1 VGGERAGI
9 ERRGGRVGRGV
20 GRHGRRALGG
30 RWAAL
35 GGGRAGAALGGAARG
50 TAGVWAAGVERHGG
64 RVGAAAAVV

>member
-1 VGGERAGI
+1 MSVWAAS
-9 ERRGGRVGRGV
+9 VQ
-20 GRHGRRALGG
+20 ALGG